1 MDGTHAASLELILYH
16 LELLS
21 GRLTRF
27 HDNLRGSLEASKC
40 DRMKI
45 IKEGFMLSTLVSM
58 VGDLFGGMLF
68 LMYLVYSLLIS
79 CGLFFGA
86 GLLLVFT
93 SSQLSVPRVRY
104 GHHCR
109 GNCEM
114 ETINLIDAQNKYI
127 PPSNQYFWLPKGP
140 FLHKPSC
147 KCHPWHCCHVVIALN
162 WPGLG
167 KQVPRHRRLSRTSSH
182 Q

>member
-1 MDGTHAASLELILYH
+1 
-16 LELLS
+16 
-21 GRLTRF
+21 
-27 HDNLRGSLEASKC
+27 
-40 DRMKI
+40 
-45 IKEGFMLSTLVSM
+45 MLSTLVSM
-58 VGDLFGGMLF
+58 VGNLFGGMLF

-127 PPSNQYFWLPKGP
+127 PPINIFGSQKVLFSINQVANAILG
-140 FLHKPSC
+140 
-147 KCHPWHCCHVVIALN
+147 IAVMWSLLSIGQDLAN
-162 WPGLG
+162 KYRDIGGCLEHLLINEFENLEE
-167 KQVPRHRRLSRTSSH
+167 KQRAQLEILIKR
-182 Q
+182 